1 MSTSPTTNEHTEVA
15 VIGAGQAGL
24 AVGVAL
30 QQRGIDP
37 LILEAAP
44 RVGDSWRARWDSL
57 RLYNPASGAS
67 LPGLPFPGAGD
78 RFPTGREVADYLETY
93 AATMG
98 LTVRTD
104 TAVRALRAA
113 GDGGYTLE
121 TDLGTITADAV
132 VITTGAYRTPFVPEL
147 ATRLDAAIRQ
157 IHSSDY
163 RRPDQLADGPVLVVG
178 ASHSGADL
186 ALEAALAGHETHL
199 SGAIHG
205 QLPFPIDSRRGRLAW
220 PVLRFAWTRVLTIR
234 TPMGRRM
241 KARVRHGG
249 APLLRVRL
257 AELTDAGVMHHPA
270 RTVDVSDGRPMLD
283 DGTVLGVN
291 TVVWC
296 TGFRPDYAW
305 VHLDRP
311 FAAADGWPAERNGAT
326 DWPGL
331 FVSGIPFQTGFA
343 SMLLLGAGPDGA
355 RVADGVARHI
365 ARRESAAAVRTAGVP
380 G

>member
-1 MSTSPTTNEHTEVA
+1 MSTPPTTNEHTQVA

-24 AVGVAL
+24 AVGTAL

-57 RLYNPASGAS
+57 RLYNPASAAG
-67 LPGLPFPGAGD
+67 LPGLAFPGAGD
-78 RFPTGREVADYLETY
+78 RFPSGHEVADYLAAY
-93 AATMG
+93 ATTMG

-104 TAVRALRAA
+104 TAVRALRPA
-113 GDGGYTLE
+113 DGGGYALE
-121 TDLGTITADAV
+121 TDRGAMNADAV

-147 ATRLDAAIRQ
+147 AERLDPAIRQ

-199 SGAIHG
+199 SGGIHG
-205 QLPFPIDSRRGRLAW
+205 QLPFSIDSRRGRIAW
-220 PVLRFAWTRVLTIR
+220 PILRFAWTKVLTIR
-234 TPMGRRM
+234 TPMGRRL

-257 AELTDAGVMHHPA
+257 PDLTDAGVVHHPA
-270 RTVDVSDGRPMLD
+270 RTADVSDGRPMLH
-283 DGTVLGVN
+283 DGTVLDVH

-296 TGFRPDYAW
+296 TGFRPDYGW

-355 RVADGVARHI
+355 RVADAVARHLGGSAE
-365 ARRESAAAVRTAGVP
+365 ARIVQGRAA
-380 G
+380 